1 MAKPR
6 IFVSRRVPDGVLSEL
21 RDSFEVGYHDSEGP
35 LAREQLLEYV
45 AGVDGCVLTLSDRAD
60 HELFDAAGPDL
71 RIAANYA
78 VGFDNLD
85 VQAATERGVVVTNTP
100 DVLTDATAEFA
111 ISLALSAMR
120 RVAEGDRFLRARHS
134 WSWAPTM
141 MLGNSPRGRTLGVVG
156 FGRIGQE
163 VARLGSCLGMRVI
176 FTDPVERDVPGSEQ
190 VSLAELLERSDV
202 VSLHCPLLPE
212 THHLIGEEELR
223 AMKPSAY
230 LVNTS
235 RGPVVDE
242 AALEQAL
249 SIGEIAGAALDVFE
263 NEPNI
268 SAGLLEL
275 DNVVLAPHLASATL
289 STREEMGRLCLRAL
303 RTVLL
308 EGGIPP
314 NALNAKAQWI
324 KRD

>member
-6 IFVSRRVPDGVLSEL
+6 IYVTRRMPDRVLSEL
-21 RDSFEVGYHDSEGP
+21 RESFEVGYHDSEGP
-35 LAREQLLEYV
+35 LAREQILRRV

-60 HELFDAAGPDL
+60 AELFDAAGPNL

-78 VGFDNLD
+78 VGVDNLD
-85 VQAATERGVVVTNTP
+85 IPAATERGVVVTNTP

-111 ISLALSAMR
+111 IALMLSTMR
-120 RVAEGDRFLRARHS
+120 RVAEGDRFLRARRTWS
-134 WSWAPTM
+134 WSPTM
-141 MLGNSPRGRTLGVVG
+141 MLGNSPRARTLGVVG

-176 FTDPVERDVPGSEQ
+176 FSDSMERHVPGSEQ
-190 VSLAELLERSDV
+190 VTLPQLLGRSDV

-230 LVNTS
+230 LINTS

-242 AALEQAL
+242 AALEHAL
-249 SIGEIAGAALDVFE
+249 RIGEIAGAGLDVFE
-263 NEPNI
+263 HEPQVAAN
-268 SAGLLEL
+268 LLDL
-275 DNVVLAPHLASATL
+275 DNVVLAPHLASATHD
-289 STREEMGRLCLRAL
+289 TRDAMGFLCVSAL

-308 EGGIPP
+308 EGAIPA
-314 NALNAKAQWI
+314 NALNTKTH
-324 KRD
+324 